1 MKDFLGPRFI
11 LYSLFRSQKNIMNLL
26 QELDVEV
33 YDQWTTGNRILHNLN
48 GNIKT
53 YSSPL
58 PPLSYLALLDT
69 WWFFYKV
76 TTFSPSFMVCRNIDE
91 ILMYGDVEVN

>member
-53 YSSPL
+53 YSSSL

-76 TTFSPSFMVCRNIDE
+76 TTFLLR
-91 ILMYGDVEVN
+91 LWYVET